1 MPSPV
6 TATTSLPAD
15 MFESMIPFT
24 CKSTFDSEQSEQLKM
39 KQESEFD
46 RDSKRHK
53 RNRDLLEIRLCVFE
67 LKSYQCVFVDGLGP
81 GQHPQPWP
89 DLVQKV
95 LANLQ
100 QSSHFPIPREF
111 FEIHLVSVRV
121 PNPFIELLPLHH
133 QVTIARR
140 HNAAP

>member
-1 MPSPV
+1 
-6 TATTSLPAD
+6 
-15 MFESMIPFT
+15 MI
-24 CKSTFDSEQSEQLKM
+24 SERSQI
-39 KQESEFD
+39 
-46 RDSKRHK
+46 
-53 RNRDLLEIRLCVFE
+53 NRDFLEIFPCVFE
-67 LKSYQCVFVDGLGP
+67 SESYQCVFVDGLGP
-81 GQHPQPWP
+81 GQHPQSWP

-140 HNAAP
+140 HNAAPEVSMLAEEKVQQEKIFSKFGKSCG